1 MYIVIY
7 VRHEQT
13 VNAIYISPPHLQETS
28 IDMDIAS
35 HLIPYQS
42 NSRGGGQGG
51 AVLVVVCLCGVI
63 H

>member
-13 VNAIYISPPHLQETS
+13 VNAIHIPPHLHETS
-28 IDMDIAS
+28 IDMNIAS
-35 HLIPYQS
+35 HLIPSQS